1 MGQPAKW
8 RLTRE
13 STENT
18 EIERLTPSTVETAS
32 LKADRIP
39 SMGFARRSPALWR
52 LRSRGLALGERTLV
66 MGVLNITPDSF
77 SGDGLLADQ
86 DLAIERGLGML
97 DAGAAILDVGGES
110 TRPGKREELP
120 AEEEI
125 ERVLPVISGI
135 LKHRPRAAI
144 SIDTYKAETARAAVH
159 AGAEIVNDVS
169 GFLWDEAMGST
180 CAELG
185 CGVVLMHT
193 RGRPEEWS
201 GLPRLGPDDVVAVVK
216 SELRE
221 RMNAALE
228 AGVLVERVVLDPGI
242 GFGKVYES
250 NYALVVGLE
259 ELRELGRP
267 LLSGVSRKSFLGRT
281 LAPLRGGVDAP
292 AHERG
297 NATIAAVTASILA
310 GANIVRVH
318 DVRPAVEAAAI
329 ADAVLAASA
338 DSVNS

>member
-1 MGQPAKW
+1 
-8 RLTRE
+8 
-13 STENT
+13 
-18 EIERLTPSTVETAS
+18 
-32 LKADRIP
+32 
-39 SMGFARRSPALWR
+39 
-52 LRSRGLALGERTLV
+52 

-77 SGDGLLADQ
+77 SGDGLLTDQ
-86 DLAIERGLGML
+86 KMAVERGLAML
-97 DAGAAILDVGGES
+97 EAGASILDVGGES
-110 TRPGKREELP
+110 TRPGKREALP

-125 ERVLPVISGI
+125 GRVLRVISAI
-135 LKHRPRAAI
+135 LERRPDATI
-144 SIDTYKAETARAAVH
+144 SIDTYKAETAKAAVA

-169 GFLWDEAMGST
+169 GFLWDEAMAST
-180 CAELG
+180 CAELA

-201 GLPRLGPDDVVAVVK
+201 GLPRLDPDDAVAVVK
-216 SELRE
+216 SELSE
-221 RMNAALE
+221 RLKTALT
-228 AGVLVERVVLDPGI
+228 AGVQAGRIVLDPGI

-250 NYALVVGLE
+250 NYALVSRLE

-292 AHERG
+292 AEERG

-310 GANIVRVH
+310 GADVVRVH

-329 ADAVLAASA
+329 ADALLAASHYKSG
-338 DSVNS
+338 D